1 MAHKADGA
9 GRANG
14 DGGSTASGPGP
25 GSGQGPGP
33 GAAVRPLRE
42 PLDIYLN
49 DHLLGATSGSE
60 LARRIAKQHA
70 MSPAGGTL
78 VRIADEIDQDRAA
91 LLRVM
96 RALGVP
102 VRRYR
107 MGAGW
112 LLEKAGRMKTN
123 GFLVRR
129 SPLSSVL
136 ELEALGLGVE
146 GKRLMWEAL
155 RLLDGPR
162 SSALDEGELERLLR
176 RAREQGETLEGLR
189 RVAAARVLDR

>member
-9 GRANG
+9 AGANG
-14 DGGSTASGPGP
+14 HRGDAP
-25 GSGQGPGP
+25 GSGP
-33 GAAVRPLRE
+33 GAALRPLRE
-42 PLDIYLN
+42 PLEIYLN
-49 DHLLGATSGSE
+49 DHLLGATSGGE
-60 LARRIAKQHA
+60 LARRIAEQHA

-78 VRIADEIDQDRAA
+78 VRIADEIAQDRAA
-91 LLRVM
+91 LLRIM
-96 RALGVP
+96 RRLGVP

-155 RLLDGPR
+155 RRLDGPR
-162 SSALDEGELERLLR
+162 SSALDGGELERLLG
-176 RAREQGETLEGLR
+176 RAREQGETLEELR
-189 RVAAARVLDR
+189 RDAAARVLDR